1 MNTQLLYSSLA
12 NGIIMILFSLGFYQ
26 PDVWLLYVF
35 TYTGI
40 ATSII
45 NHGTSNYWA
54 KLADRIMMCILVVVY
69 IYYVIRIQQLRKKLT
84 LGVLIFCIVVFFVSK
99 MAYVCDPPELEDS
112 YPLLHDDIF
121 CYNPYT
127 TYMSYYLRTLS
138 TNIHTITHVLATLTF
153 LFIVSNV

>member
-112 YPLLHDDIF
+112 YPILHNDIF

-127 TYMSYYLRTLS
+127 NYIAYYLRDMS
-138 TNIHTITHVLATLTF
+138 TNIHIITHVLATLTF

>member
-1 MNTQLLYSSLA
+1 MNKQLLYSSLA
-12 NGIIMILFSLGFYQ
+12 NGIVMILFSLGFYQ
-26 PDVWLLYVF
+26 PDLWLLYIF
-35 TYTGI
+35 TYAGI
-40 ATSII
+40 TTSII
-45 NHGTSNYWA
+45 NHGTSNDWA
-54 KLADRIMMCILVVVY
+54 KLADRVMMGILVVVY

-99 MAYVCDPPELEDS
+99 LAYVCDPPELEDS